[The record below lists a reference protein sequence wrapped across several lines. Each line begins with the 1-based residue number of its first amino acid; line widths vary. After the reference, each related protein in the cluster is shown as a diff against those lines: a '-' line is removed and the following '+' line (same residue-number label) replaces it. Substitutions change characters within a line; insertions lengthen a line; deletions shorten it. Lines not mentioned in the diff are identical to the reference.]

1 MNRTISLCAQIDI
14 SPPPTVGGR
23 HKLVNH
29 RERSPS
35 QVFQCEHHERSG
47 TCVKSPTRRL
57 EATAEST
64 LDALRCAPSQ
74 GAVANKQ
81 TNWREAHSVS
91 SQIARTA
98 SGQVFPQIPGL
109 WFAVVSGFN
118 NAGLFAGGTSTQWGE
133 RMGPPHLPSTLTE
146 EGSPSCGQCGSGWTG
161 SAHRESLDWGGKD
174 KRNEWKRPQKKKFLS
189 FWCLKHKRAY

>member
-1 MNRTISLCAQIDI
+1 MNGTISLCAQI

-64 LDALRCAPSQ
+64 VDALRCTPSR

-91 SQIARTA
+91 SRIARTA
-98 SGQVFPQIPGL
+98 SGQVFLQIPGL

-133 RMGPPHLPSTLTE
+133 RMGPPISPPLWLKKARLPAGNVEAAGQEVLTE
-146 EGSPSCGQCGSGWTG
+146 RVWI
-161 SAHRESLDWGGKD
+161 GGERIKEM
-174 KRNEWKRPQKKKFLS
+174 NENGHKKKS
-189 FWCLKHKRAY
+189 FFPFGA